1 MHEENNIGAQYKLGK
16 GVPVDYIN
24 ALEWFHKS
32 AQEGYA
38 GAQYN
43 LGRCVSV
50 VLRVV
55 KDSGQALEWYRKAAA
70 QDRVDV

>member
-1 MHEENNIGAQYKLGK
+1 MVETAGKEQVHAENNIGAQYKLGK
-16 GVPVDYIN
+16 GAPVDYIK

-43 LGRCVSV
+43 LGRCMSIFLGVCQGFWASAGV
-50 VLRVV
+50 I
-55 KDSGQALEWYRKAAA
+55 
-70 QDRVDV
+70 